1 MSDGR
6 SRMYED
12 IEDYEK
18 LCVKWGERER
28 EVYSEH
34 YYWLELKDRGKTDQ
48 TFEQYKIAQSDLRDA
63 RRLIEIERD
72 INKLKEEAFK
82 IKSK

>member
-18 LCVKWGERER
+18 LCVKWGERGR
-28 EVYSEH
+28 EVYSDH
-34 YYWLELKDRGKTDQ
+34 YYWLELKDRGETSQ
-48 TFEQYKIAQSDLRDA
+48 TFEEYKLELEKVKSEIDRD
-63 RRLIEIERD
+63 RKDHR
-72 INKLKEEAFK
+72 
-82 IKSK
+82 